1 MKGIDQVDLWGLIG
15 KIYTQPEYEELCLRL
30 QDAHGFDVSLG
41 LAAVVYGLAGHR
53 WSADAVDRWH
63 EHGWS
68 KRSALASAL
77 RHARRQADAADPAM
91 AMIRA
96 AVLHQELAA
105 ERLAVDWLEQEIG
118 APPPAFG
125 TDRTAALHN
134 LRLVAG
140 TTISQELLDPLVDIE
155 RG

>member
-1 MKGIDQVDLWGLIG
+1 MDLWALIG
-15 KIYTQPEYEELCLRL
+15 KIYVDPDRENLCLRL
-30 QDAHGFDVSLG
+30 QDVYGFDVSLG
-41 LAAVVYGLAGHR
+41 LAAVVYGLAGQD
-53 WSADAVDRWH
+53 WSAEAVDRLR
-63 EHGWS
+63 ERGWS
-68 KRSALASAL
+68 KRSTLASAL
-77 RHARRQADAADPAM
+77 RHARRLADPDDPAM

-105 ERLAVDWLEQEIG
+105 ERLAVEWLEQELG